1 MKRLVS
7 VFLVLCMML
16 SCVAF
21 GETLDGAQGEIMN
34 EVSDVASDEV
44 QTPDEPTQ
52 APVNEDDIVLPDMD
66 DDISIL
72 PSDDVNG
79 PDPYRELVLLQPTDL
94 IGTTLS
100 ETSVR
105 IGWGSV
111 AFATQYDVYRKF
123 GGEET
128 YTLLGSVP
136 NNRLYYEDT
145 NVTPGRAVYYRVR
158 AVNVS
163 YDGEQAKYVYSPDSQ
178 TLSYMTLA
186 KPKLEDPRGLGA
198 DTIRLNWSSVSGA
211 QTYEVQM
218 STNAT
223 SGFTT
228 VRTDLTGTL
237 CNATGLKKATGY
249 YFRVRAVRVFSSGE
263 KFYSE
268 YSNVGCGT
276 PMDRPELTV
285 VQSGNNALLSWPASS
300 GATGYIIY
308 RKTGASGS
316 YTLLAKTGAVTSFV
330 DASINL
336 GEVYYYFIYSMRP
349 VGSYNCF
356 SLSSERVY
364 FTALGSVNLCAVRNT
379 GKQEQTIDWD
389 TTVLGAN
396 KYYVYSSTTMDG
408 LYTKI
413 GETEGTTYVA
423 KNLVAGTTYYYK
435 VRPVR
440 VFSNGTICYG
450 PWSNVMSQPES
461 GSLTLEGLSA
471 VNLSAGQDISG
482 GYVGDVFSWSATVS
496 GGSGS
501 YTFKYSLVSLSGGS
515 PIVLKDFSDGYT
527 SLPAGKTS
535 MTTTFTL
542 TLTENYINLIN
553 SQKYAMQM
561 EVRDGETEGTTYV
574 AKNLVAG
581 TTYYYKVR
589 PVRVFSNG
597 TICYGPWSN
606 VMSQPESGSLTL
618 EGLSAVNLSA
628 GQDISGGYV
637 GDVFSWSATVSGGS
651 GSYTFKYSL
660 VSLSGGSPIVLKD
673 FSDGYTSL
681 PAGKTS
687 MTTTFTLTLTE
698 NYINLINS
706 QKYAMQM
713 EVRDSLGATT
723 AMYAAPATLSEMNFV
738 APAPVSKVVN
748 KTIRVGENFTL
759 DHGIYTEAGDVANI
773 EIANTNSAISLRDN
787 VITGVNNGYATLL
800 ITSKRYPDILIV
812 YNITVGYAPL
822 TIASVQPSASK
833 LNNYETLAW
842 DITFAGGRPNYNVNF
857 KVYRGTTVVVNSNR
871 TETAT
876 GRISV
881 NYQPTVAGTY
891 LLEVTITSADG
902 QSITQRSSATVVSNY
917 TPVTVVPSTTASVT
931 NRNLTW
937 TTAYKGTSSVIRRD
951 YTLFRDGSV
960 VATEVGL
967 NNLTFN
973 YTPTVAG
980 SYILRVI
987 VYEANGNKIEVTAP
1001 TITVTQGGSGTSGT
1015 GTVTGVRVALRR
1027 GASTK
1032 YGIILRVDKG
1042 ETVTILERSGS
1053 WYYVSYKGT
1062 TGWMMAQYVKAN

>member
-1 MKRLVS
+1 MLETESAAHSSYLLEGIYHFPQQIKGVTQTMKRLVS

-389 TTVLGAN
+389 TAVLGAN

-413 GETEGTTYVA
+413 
-423 KNLVAGTTYYYK
+423 
-435 VRPVR
+435 
-440 VFSNGTICYG
+440 
-450 PWSNVMSQPES
+450 
-461 GSLTLEGLSA
+461 
-471 VNLSAGQDISG
+471 
-482 GYVGDVFSWSATVS
+482 
-496 GGSGS
+496 
-501 YTFKYSLVSLSGGS
+501 
-515 PIVLKDFSDGYT
+515 
-527 SLPAGKTS
+527 
-535 MTTTFTL
+535 
-542 TLTENYINLIN
+542 
-553 SQKYAMQM
+553 
-561 EVRDGETEGTTYV
+561 GETEGTTYV

-773 EIANTNSAISLRDN
+773 EIANTNSAISLHDN

>member
-44 QTPDEPTQ
+44 QMPDEPTQ

-111 AFATQYDVYRKF
+111 AFATQYDVYRKL
-123 GGEET
+123 GGET
-128 YTLLGSVP
+128 SYTLLGSVP

-145 NVTPGRAVYYRVR
+145 NVTPGQAVYYRVR

-186 KPKLEDPRGLGA
+186 KPKLQDPRGLGA

-561 EVRDGETEGTTYV
+561 EVRD
-574 AKNLVAG
+574 
-581 TTYYYKVR
+581 
-589 PVRVFSNG
+589 
-597 TICYGPWSN
+597 
-606 VMSQPESGSLTL
+606 
-618 EGLSAVNLSA
+618 
-628 GQDISGGYV
+628 
-637 GDVFSWSATVSGGS
+637 
-651 GSYTFKYSL
+651 
-660 VSLSGGSPIVLKD
+660 
-673 FSDGYTSL
+673 
-681 PAGKTS
+681 
-687 MTTTFTLTLTE
+687 
-698 NYINLINS
+698 
-706 QKYAMQM
+706 
-713 EVRDSLGATT
+713 SLGATT
-723 AMYAAPATLSEMNFV
+723 AIYAAPATLSEMNFV

-773 EIANTNSAISLRDN
+773 EIANTNSAISLHDN

>member
-111 AFATQYDVYRKF
+111 AFATQYDVYRKLA
-123 GGEET
+123 GET
-128 YTLLGSVP
+128 SYTLLGSVP

-145 NVTPGRAVYYRVR
+145 NVTPGHAVYYRVR

-186 KPKLEDPRGLGA
+186 KPKLQDPRGLGA

-501 YTFKYSLVSLSGGS
+501 YTFKYSL
-515 PIVLKDFSDGYT
+515 I
-527 SLPAGKTS
+527 
-535 MTTTFTL
+535 
-542 TLTENYINLIN
+542 
-553 SQKYAMQM
+553 
-561 EVRDGETEGTTYV
+561 
-574 AKNLVAG
+574 
-581 TTYYYKVR
+581 
-589 PVRVFSNG
+589 
-597 TICYGPWSN
+597 
-606 VMSQPESGSLTL
+606 
-618 EGLSAVNLSA
+618 
-628 GQDISGGYV
+628 
-637 GDVFSWSATVSGGS
+637 
-651 GSYTFKYSL
+651 
-660 VSLSGGSPIVLKD
+660 SLSGGSPIVLKD

-773 EIANTNSAISLRDN
+773 EIANTNSAISLHDN

-980 SYILRVI
+980 SYILRVV

-1027 GASTK
+1027 GASTN

>member
-123 GGEET
+123 GGET
-128 YTLLGSVP
+128 SYTLLGSVP

-145 NVTPGRAVYYRVR
+145 NVTPGQAVYYRVR

-186 KPKLEDPRGLGA
+186 KPKLQDPRGLGA

-482 GYVGDVFSWSATVS
+482 GYVGDVTSTLSKTNLAQTAFGSVMGAGLGAKFVAICLFFFAFSTVLSWNLFGKINANYLFGRKNSKLCNVIYTVIALVFIFLGTVS
-496 GGSGS
+496 GSDFVWEV
-501 YTFKYSLVSLSGGS
+501 TDMFNNF
-515 PIVLKDFSDGYT
+515 IVLPNVIALFALTGMVMA
-527 SLPAGKTS
+527 SLN
-535 MTTTFTL
+535 
-542 TLTENYINLIN
+542 E
-553 SQKYAMQM
+553 
-561 EVRDGETEGTTYV
+561 
-574 AKNLVAG
+574 
-581 TTYYYKVR
+581 
-589 PVRVFSNG
+589 
-597 TICYGPWSN
+597 
-606 VMSQPESGSLTL
+606 
-618 EGLSAVNLSA
+618 
-628 GQDISGGYV
+628 
-637 GDVFSWSATVSGGS
+637 
-651 GSYTFKYSL
+651 
-660 VSLSGGSPIVLKD
+660 
-673 FSDGYTSL
+673 
-681 PAGKTS
+681 
-687 MTTTFTLTLTE
+687 
-698 NYINLINS
+698 
-706 QKYAMQM
+706 
-713 EVRDSLGATT
+713 
-723 AMYAAPATLSEMNFV
+723 
-738 APAPVSKVVN
+738 VN
-748 KTIRVGENFTL
+748 KGKQL
-759 DHGIYTEAGDVANI
+759 
-773 EIANTNSAISLRDN
+773 
-787 VITGVNNGYATLL
+787 
-800 ITSKRYPDILIV
+800 
-812 YNITVGYAPL
+812 
-822 TIASVQPSASK
+822 
-833 LNNYETLAW
+833 
-842 DITFAGGRPNYNVNF
+842 
-857 KVYRGTTVVVNSNR
+857 KV
-871 TETAT
+871 
-876 GRISV
+876 
-881 NYQPTVAGTY
+881 
-891 LLEVTITSADG
+891 
-902 QSITQRSSATVVSNY
+902 
-917 TPVTVVPSTTASVT
+917 
-931 NRNLTW
+931 
-937 TTAYKGTSSVIRRD
+937 
-951 YTLFRDGSV
+951 
-960 VATEVGL
+960 
-967 NNLTFN
+967 
-973 YTPTVAG
+973 
-980 SYILRVI
+980 
-987 VYEANGNKIEVTAP
+987 
-1001 TITVTQGGSGTSGT
+1001 
-1015 GTVTGVRVALRR
+1015 
-1027 GASTK
+1027 
-1032 YGIILRVDKG
+1032 
-1042 ETVTILERSGS
+1042 
-1053 WYYVSYKGT
+1053 
-1062 TGWMMAQYVKAN
+1062 

>member
-1 MKRLVS
+1 MLETESAAHSSYLLEGIYHFPQQIKGVTQTMKRLVS

-501 YTFKYSLVSLSGGS
+501 YTFKYSL
-515 PIVLKDFSDGYT
+515 I
-527 SLPAGKTS
+527 
-535 MTTTFTL
+535 
-542 TLTENYINLIN
+542 
-553 SQKYAMQM
+553 
-561 EVRDGETEGTTYV
+561 
-574 AKNLVAG
+574 
-581 TTYYYKVR
+581 
-589 PVRVFSNG
+589 
-597 TICYGPWSN
+597 
-606 VMSQPESGSLTL
+606 
-618 EGLSAVNLSA
+618 
-628 GQDISGGYV
+628 
-637 GDVFSWSATVSGGS
+637 
-651 GSYTFKYSL
+651 
-660 VSLSGGSPIVLKD
+660 SLSGGSPIVLKD

-773 EIANTNSAISLRDN
+773 EIANTNSAISLHDN

>member
-44 QTPDEPTQ
+44 QMPDEPTQ

-111 AFATQYDVYRKF
+111 AFATQYDVYRKL
-123 GGEET
+123 GGET
-128 YTLLGSVP
+128 SYTLLGSVP

-145 NVTPGRAVYYRVR
+145 NVTPGQAVYYRVR

-276 PMDRPELTV
+276 PMDRPELKV

-308 RKTGASGS
+308 RKAGASGS

-356 SLSSERVY
+356 SLSSERVF

-501 YTFKYSLVSLSGGS
+501 YTFKYSL
-515 PIVLKDFSDGYT
+515 I
-527 SLPAGKTS
+527 
-535 MTTTFTL
+535 
-542 TLTENYINLIN
+542 
-553 SQKYAMQM
+553 
-561 EVRDGETEGTTYV
+561 
-574 AKNLVAG
+574 
-581 TTYYYKVR
+581 
-589 PVRVFSNG
+589 
-597 TICYGPWSN
+597 
-606 VMSQPESGSLTL
+606 
-618 EGLSAVNLSA
+618 
-628 GQDISGGYV
+628 
-637 GDVFSWSATVSGGS
+637 
-651 GSYTFKYSL
+651 
-660 VSLSGGSPIVLKD
+660 SLSGGSPIVLKD

-773 EIANTNSAISLRDN
+773 EIANTNSAISLHDN

>member
-111 AFATQYDVYRKF
+111 AFATQYDVYRKL
-123 GGEET
+123 GGET
-128 YTLLGSVP
+128 SYTLLGSVP

-145 NVTPGRAVYYRVR
+145 NVTPGQAVYYRVR

-186 KPKLEDPRGLGA
+186 KPKLQDPRGLGA

-561 EVRDGETEGTTYV
+561 EVRD
-574 AKNLVAG
+574 
-581 TTYYYKVR
+581 
-589 PVRVFSNG
+589 
-597 TICYGPWSN
+597 
-606 VMSQPESGSLTL
+606 
-618 EGLSAVNLSA
+618 
-628 GQDISGGYV
+628 
-637 GDVFSWSATVSGGS
+637 
-651 GSYTFKYSL
+651 
-660 VSLSGGSPIVLKD
+660 
-673 FSDGYTSL
+673 
-681 PAGKTS
+681 
-687 MTTTFTLTLTE
+687 
-698 NYINLINS
+698 
-706 QKYAMQM
+706 
-713 EVRDSLGATT
+713 SLGATT
-723 AMYAAPATLSEMNFV
+723 AMYAGPATLSEMNFV

-773 EIANTNSAISLRDN
+773 EIANTNSAISLHDN

>member
-111 AFATQYDVYRKF
+111 AFATQYDVYRKL
-123 GGEET
+123 GGET
-128 YTLLGSVP
+128 SYTLLGSVP

-145 NVTPGRAVYYRVR
+145 NVTPGQAVYYRVR

-186 KPKLEDPRGLGA
+186 KPKLQDPRGLGA

-561 EVRDGETEGTTYV
+561 EVRD
-574 AKNLVAG
+574 
-581 TTYYYKVR
+581 
-589 PVRVFSNG
+589 
-597 TICYGPWSN
+597 
-606 VMSQPESGSLTL
+606 
-618 EGLSAVNLSA
+618 
-628 GQDISGGYV
+628 
-637 GDVFSWSATVSGGS
+637 
-651 GSYTFKYSL
+651 
-660 VSLSGGSPIVLKD
+660 
-673 FSDGYTSL
+673 
-681 PAGKTS
+681 
-687 MTTTFTLTLTE
+687 
-698 NYINLINS
+698 
-706 QKYAMQM
+706 
-713 EVRDSLGATT
+713 SLGATT

-773 EIANTNSAISLRDN
+773 EIANTNSAISLHDN

-973 YTPTVAG
+973 YTPIVAG

>member
-66 DDISIL
+66 DDISIR

-111 AFATQYDVYRKF
+111 AFATQYDVYRKL
-123 GGEET
+123 GGET
-128 YTLLGSVP
+128 SYTLLGSVP

-145 NVTPGRAVYYRVR
+145 NVTPGQAVYYRVR

-218 STNAT
+218 STNAS

-308 RKTGASGS
+308 RKAGASGS

-356 SLSSERVY
+356 SLSSERVF

-471 VNLSAGQDISG
+471 VNLSAGQDVSG

-515 PIVLKDFSDGYT
+515 PVVLKDFSDGYT
-527 SLPAGKTS
+527 SLPAG
-535 MTTTFTL
+535 
-542 TLTENYINLIN
+542 
-553 SQKYAMQM
+553 Q
-561 EVRDGETEGTTYV
+561 
-574 AKNLVAG
+574 
-581 TTYYYKVR
+581 
-589 PVRVFSNG
+589 
-597 TICYGPWSN
+597 
-606 VMSQPESGSLTL
+606 
-618 EGLSAVNLSA
+618 
-628 GQDISGGYV
+628 
-637 GDVFSWSATVSGGS
+637 
-651 GSYTFKYSL
+651 
-660 VSLSGGSPIVLKD
+660 
-673 FSDGYTSL
+673 
-681 PAGKTS
+681 TS

-723 AMYAAPATLSEMNFV
+723 AMYAAPATLDEMNFV

-759 DHGIYTEAGDVANI
+759 DHGICTEAGDVANI

-800 ITSKRYPDILIV
+800 ITSKRYPDVLIV

-917 TPVTVVPSTTASVT
+917 TPVTVVPSTTASAT

-980 SYILRVI
+980 SYILRVV

-1053 WYYVSYKGT
+1053 WYYVSYKGS

>member
-52 APVNEDDIVLPDMD
+52 PPVNEDDIVLPDMD

-111 AFATQYDVYRKF
+111 AFATQYDVYRKL
-123 GGEET
+123 GGET
-128 YTLLGSVP
+128 SYTLLGSVP

-145 NVTPGRAVYYRVR
+145 NVTPGQAVYYRVR

-308 RKTGASGS
+308 RKAGASGS

-356 SLSSERVY
+356 SLSSERVF

-461 GSLTLEGLSA
+461 GSLTLEALSA

-527 SLPAGKTS
+527 SLPAG
-535 MTTTFTL
+535 
-542 TLTENYINLIN
+542 
-553 SQKYAMQM
+553 Q
-561 EVRDGETEGTTYV
+561 
-574 AKNLVAG
+574 
-581 TTYYYKVR
+581 
-589 PVRVFSNG
+589 
-597 TICYGPWSN
+597 
-606 VMSQPESGSLTL
+606 
-618 EGLSAVNLSA
+618 
-628 GQDISGGYV
+628 
-637 GDVFSWSATVSGGS
+637 
-651 GSYTFKYSL
+651 
-660 VSLSGGSPIVLKD
+660 
-673 FSDGYTSL
+673 
-681 PAGKTS
+681 TS

-723 AMYAAPATLSEMNFV
+723 AMYAAPATLDEMNFV

-759 DHGIYTEAGDVANI
+759 DHGICTEAGDVANI

-902 QSITQRSSATVVSNY
+902 QSITHRSSATVVSNY
-917 TPVTVVPSTTASVT
+917 TPVTVVPSTTASAT

-980 SYILRVI
+980 SYILRVV

-1053 WYYVSYKGT
+1053 WYYVSYKGS

>member
-111 AFATQYDVYRKF
+111 AFATQYDVYRKL
-123 GGEET
+123 GGET
-128 YTLLGSVP
+128 SYTLLGSVP

-145 NVTPGRAVYYRVR
+145 NVTPGQAVYYRVR

-501 YTFKYSLVSLSGGS
+501 YTFKYSL
-515 PIVLKDFSDGYT
+515 I
-527 SLPAGKTS
+527 
-535 MTTTFTL
+535 
-542 TLTENYINLIN
+542 
-553 SQKYAMQM
+553 
-561 EVRDGETEGTTYV
+561 
-574 AKNLVAG
+574 
-581 TTYYYKVR
+581 
-589 PVRVFSNG
+589 
-597 TICYGPWSN
+597 
-606 VMSQPESGSLTL
+606 
-618 EGLSAVNLSA
+618 
-628 GQDISGGYV
+628 
-637 GDVFSWSATVSGGS
+637 
-651 GSYTFKYSL
+651 
-660 VSLSGGSPIVLKD
+660 SLSGGSPIVLKD

-723 AMYAAPATLSEMNFV
+723 AMYAAPATLNEMNFV

-891 LLEVTITSADG
+891 LLEVTINSADG

>member
-111 AFATQYDVYRKF
+111 AFATQYDVYRKL
-123 GGEET
+123 GGET
-128 YTLLGSVP
+128 SYTLLGSVP

-145 NVTPGRAVYYRVR
+145 NVTPGQAVYYRVR

-186 KPKLEDPRGLGA
+186 KPKLQDPRGLGA

-285 VQSGNNALLSWPASS
+285 VQSGNNAQLSWPASS

-496 GGSGS
+496 GGSGVQIQP
-501 YTFKYSLVSLSGGS
+501 LELLRAGLAGGGQLAA
-515 PIVLKDFSDGYT
+515 P
-527 SLPAGKTS
+527 
-535 MTTTFTL
+535 
-542 TLTENYINLIN
+542 
-553 SQKYAMQM
+553 
-561 EVRDGETEGTTYV
+561 
-574 AKNLVAG
+574 
-581 TTYYYKVR
+581 
-589 PVRVFSNG
+589 
-597 TICYGPWSN
+597 
-606 VMSQPESGSLTL
+606 
-618 EGLSAVNLSA
+618 
-628 GQDISGGYV
+628 GQDLIIGGGGHVHAIPQDGAVLQRDVQGDDGHAQLLGFGGQDV
-637 GDVFSWSATVSGGS
+637 GRR
-651 GSYTFKYSL
+651 
-660 VSLSGGSPIVLKD
+660 I
-673 FSDGYTSL
+673 
-681 PAGKTS
+681 
-687 MTTTFTLTLTE
+687 
-698 NYINLINS
+698 
-706 QKYAMQM
+706 
-713 EVRDSLGATT
+713 
-723 AMYAAPATLSEMNFV
+723 
-738 APAPVSKVVN
+738 
-748 KTIRVGENFTL
+748 GENT
-759 DHGIYTEAGDVANI
+759 DHKYNTSEGRGRKT
-773 EIANTNSAISLRDN
+773 TNSSEKSWELYQMQREK
-787 VITGVNNGYATLL
+787 VNCLSKNFFAFSQNSSAACANG
-800 ITSKRYPDILIV
+800 
-812 YNITVGYAPL
+812 
-822 TIASVQPSASK
+822 
-833 LNNYETLAW
+833 
-842 DITFAGGRPNYNVNF
+842 GGC
-857 KVYRGTTVVVNSNR
+857 GTM
-871 TETAT
+871 
-876 GRISV
+876 
-881 NYQPTVAGTY
+881 
-891 LLEVTITSADG
+891 SADG
-902 QSITQRSSATVVSNY
+902 RAVRERKTGTGRVLENVRSGGAALGCT
-917 TPVTVVPSTTASVT
+917 
-931 NRNLTW
+931 
-937 TTAYKGTSSVIRRD
+937 
-951 YTLFRDGSV
+951 
-960 VATEVGL
+960 
-967 NNLTFN
+967 
-973 YTPTVAG
+973 
-980 SYILRVI
+980 
-987 VYEANGNKIEVTAP
+987 
-1001 TITVTQGGSGTSGT
+1001 GSG
-1015 GTVTGVRVALRR
+1015 V
-1027 GASTK
+1027 
-1032 YGIILRVDKG
+1032 
-1042 ETVTILERSGS
+1042 
-1053 WYYVSYKGT
+1053 
-1062 TGWMMAQYVKAN
+1062 

>member
-561 EVRDGETEGTTYV
+561 EVRD
-574 AKNLVAG
+574 
-581 TTYYYKVR
+581 
-589 PVRVFSNG
+589 
-597 TICYGPWSN
+597 
-606 VMSQPESGSLTL
+606 
-618 EGLSAVNLSA
+618 
-628 GQDISGGYV
+628 
-637 GDVFSWSATVSGGS
+637 
-651 GSYTFKYSL
+651 
-660 VSLSGGSPIVLKD
+660 
-673 FSDGYTSL
+673 
-681 PAGKTS
+681 
-687 MTTTFTLTLTE
+687 
-698 NYINLINS
+698 
-706 QKYAMQM
+706 
-713 EVRDSLGATT
+713 SLGVTT

-980 SYILRVI
+980 SYILLVSSAAPI
-987 VYEANGNKIEVTAP
+987 SSTHEAA
-1001 TITVTQGGSGTSGT
+1001 
-1015 GTVTGVRVALRR
+1015 R
-1027 GASTK
+1027 
-1032 YGIILRVDKG
+1032 
-1042 ETVTILERSGS
+1042 
-1053 WYYVSYKGT
+1053 
-1062 TGWMMAQYVKAN
+1062 

>member
-1 MKRLVS
+1 MLETESAAHSSYLLEGIYHFPQQIKGVTQTMKRLVS

-111 AFATQYDVYRKF
+111 AFATQYDVYRKL
-123 GGEET
+123 GGET
-128 YTLLGSVP
+128 SYTLLGSVP

-145 NVTPGRAVYYRVR
+145 NVTPGQAVYYRVR

-482 GYVGDVFSWSATVS
+482 GYVGDVFSWSA
-496 GGSGS
+496 
-501 YTFKYSLVSLSGGS
+501 
-515 PIVLKDFSDGYT
+515 I
-527 SLPAGKTS
+527 
-535 MTTTFTL
+535 
-542 TLTENYINLIN
+542 
-553 SQKYAMQM
+553 
-561 EVRDGETEGTTYV
+561 
-574 AKNLVAG
+574 
-581 TTYYYKVR
+581 
-589 PVRVFSNG
+589 
-597 TICYGPWSN
+597 
-606 VMSQPESGSLTL
+606 
-618 EGLSAVNLSA
+618 
-628 GQDISGGYV
+628 
-637 GDVFSWSATVSGGS
+637 VSGGS

-723 AMYAAPATLSEMNFV
+723 AMYAAPATLNEMNFV

>member
-1 MKRLVS
+1 MLETESAAHSSYLLEGIYHFPQQIKGVTQTMKRLVS

-123 GGEET
+123 GGET
-128 YTLLGSVP
+128 SYTLLGSVP

-145 NVTPGRAVYYRVR
+145 NVTPGQAVYYRVR

-186 KPKLEDPRGLGA
+186 KPKLQDPRGLGA

-561 EVRDGETEGTTYV
+561 EVRD
-574 AKNLVAG
+574 
-581 TTYYYKVR
+581 
-589 PVRVFSNG
+589 
-597 TICYGPWSN
+597 
-606 VMSQPESGSLTL
+606 
-618 EGLSAVNLSA
+618 
-628 GQDISGGYV
+628 
-637 GDVFSWSATVSGGS
+637 
-651 GSYTFKYSL
+651 
-660 VSLSGGSPIVLKD
+660 
-673 FSDGYTSL
+673 
-681 PAGKTS
+681 
-687 MTTTFTLTLTE
+687 
-698 NYINLINS
+698 
-706 QKYAMQM
+706 
-713 EVRDSLGATT
+713 SLGATT

-773 EIANTNSAISLRDN
+773 EIANTNSAISLHDN

>member
-1 MKRLVS
+1 MLEGIYHFPQQIKGVTQTMKRLVS

-186 KPKLEDPRGLGA
+186 KPKLQDPRGLGA

-413 GETEGTTYVA
+413 
-423 KNLVAGTTYYYK
+423 
-435 VRPVR
+435 
-440 VFSNGTICYG
+440 
-450 PWSNVMSQPES
+450 
-461 GSLTLEGLSA
+461 
-471 VNLSAGQDISG
+471 
-482 GYVGDVFSWSATVS
+482 
-496 GGSGS
+496 
-501 YTFKYSLVSLSGGS
+501 
-515 PIVLKDFSDGYT
+515 
-527 SLPAGKTS
+527 
-535 MTTTFTL
+535 
-542 TLTENYINLIN
+542 
-553 SQKYAMQM
+553 
-561 EVRDGETEGTTYV
+561 GETEGTTYV

>member
-145 NVTPGRAVYYRVR
+145 NVTPGQAVYYRVR

-413 GETEGTTYVA
+413 
-423 KNLVAGTTYYYK
+423 
-435 VRPVR
+435 
-440 VFSNGTICYG
+440 
-450 PWSNVMSQPES
+450 
-461 GSLTLEGLSA
+461 
-471 VNLSAGQDISG
+471 
-482 GYVGDVFSWSATVS
+482 
-496 GGSGS
+496 
-501 YTFKYSLVSLSGGS
+501 
-515 PIVLKDFSDGYT
+515 
-527 SLPAGKTS
+527 
-535 MTTTFTL
+535 
-542 TLTENYINLIN
+542 
-553 SQKYAMQM
+553 
-561 EVRDGETEGTTYV
+561 GETEGTTYV

-980 SYILRVI
+980 SYILRDDRP
-987 VYEANGNKIEVTAP
+987 NSRFSRT
-1001 TITVTQGGSGTSGT
+1001 
-1015 GTVTGVRVALRR
+1015 RR
-1027 GASTK
+1027 LMICA
-1032 YGIILRVDKG
+1032 
-1042 ETVTILERSGS
+1042 
-1053 WYYVSYKGT
+1053 
-1062 TGWMMAQYVKAN
+1062 

>member
-66 DDISIL
+66 GDISIL

-111 AFATQYDVYRKF
+111 AFATQYDVYRKL
-123 GGEET
+123 GGET
-128 YTLLGSVP
+128 SYTLLGSVP

-145 NVTPGRAVYYRVR
+145 HVTPGQAVYYRVR

-501 YTFKYSLVSLSGGS
+501 YTFKYSL
-515 PIVLKDFSDGYT
+515 I
-527 SLPAGKTS
+527 
-535 MTTTFTL
+535 
-542 TLTENYINLIN
+542 
-553 SQKYAMQM
+553 
-561 EVRDGETEGTTYV
+561 
-574 AKNLVAG
+574 
-581 TTYYYKVR
+581 
-589 PVRVFSNG
+589 
-597 TICYGPWSN
+597 
-606 VMSQPESGSLTL
+606 
-618 EGLSAVNLSA
+618 
-628 GQDISGGYV
+628 
-637 GDVFSWSATVSGGS
+637 
-651 GSYTFKYSL
+651 
-660 VSLSGGSPIVLKD
+660 SLSGGSPIVLKD

-723 AMYAAPATLSEMNFV
+723 AMYAAPATLNEMNFV

-902 QSITQRSSATVVSNY
+902 QSITHRSSATVVSNY

>member
-1 MKRLVS
+1 MLETESAAHSSYLLEGIYHFPQQIKGVTQTMKRLVS

-21 GETLDGAQGEIMN
+21 GETLDGAQGEIMS

-123 GGEET
+123 GGET
-128 YTLLGSVP
+128 SYTLLGSVP

-145 NVTPGRAVYYRVR
+145 NVTPGQAVYYRVR

-186 KPKLEDPRGLGA
+186 KPKLQDPRGLGA

-501 YTFKYSLVSLSGGS
+501 YTFKYSL
-515 PIVLKDFSDGYT
+515 I
-527 SLPAGKTS
+527 
-535 MTTTFTL
+535 
-542 TLTENYINLIN
+542 
-553 SQKYAMQM
+553 
-561 EVRDGETEGTTYV
+561 
-574 AKNLVAG
+574 
-581 TTYYYKVR
+581 
-589 PVRVFSNG
+589 
-597 TICYGPWSN
+597 
-606 VMSQPESGSLTL
+606 
-618 EGLSAVNLSA
+618 
-628 GQDISGGYV
+628 
-637 GDVFSWSATVSGGS
+637 
-651 GSYTFKYSL
+651 
-660 VSLSGGSPIVLKD
+660 SLSGGSPIVLKD

-773 EIANTNSAISLRDN
+773 EIANTNSAISLHDN

>member
-111 AFATQYDVYRKF
+111 AFATQYDVYRKL
-123 GGEET
+123 GGET
-128 YTLLGSVP
+128 SYTLLGSVP

-145 NVTPGRAVYYRVR
+145 NVTPGQAVYYRVR

-561 EVRDGETEGTTYV
+561 EVRD
-574 AKNLVAG
+574 
-581 TTYYYKVR
+581 
-589 PVRVFSNG
+589 
-597 TICYGPWSN
+597 
-606 VMSQPESGSLTL
+606 
-618 EGLSAVNLSA
+618 
-628 GQDISGGYV
+628 
-637 GDVFSWSATVSGGS
+637 
-651 GSYTFKYSL
+651 
-660 VSLSGGSPIVLKD
+660 
-673 FSDGYTSL
+673 
-681 PAGKTS
+681 
-687 MTTTFTLTLTE
+687 
-698 NYINLINS
+698 
-706 QKYAMQM
+706 
-713 EVRDSLGATT
+713 SLGATT

-759 DHGIYTEAGDVANI
+759 DHGIYTVAGDVANF
-773 EIANTNSAISLRDN
+773 EIANTNSAISLHDN

>member
-111 AFATQYDVYRKF
+111 AFATQYDVYRKL
-123 GGEET
+123 GGET
-128 YTLLGSVP
+128 SYTLLGSVP

-145 NVTPGRAVYYRVR
+145 NVTPGQAVYYRVR

-186 KPKLEDPRGLGA
+186 KPKLQDPRGLGA

-535 MTTTFTL
+535 LTTPFTL
-542 TLTENYINLIN
+542 TLTENYINLI
-553 SQKYAMQM
+553 
-561 EVRDGETEGTTYV
+561 
-574 AKNLVAG
+574 
-581 TTYYYKVR
+581 
-589 PVRVFSNG
+589 
-597 TICYGPWSN
+597 I
-606 VMSQPESGSLTL
+606 
-618 EGLSAVNLSA
+618 
-628 GQDISGGYV
+628 
-637 GDVFSWSATVSGGS
+637 
-651 GSYTFKYSL
+651 
-660 VSLSGGSPIVLKD
+660 
-673 FSDGYTSL
+673 
-681 PAGKTS
+681 
-687 MTTTFTLTLTE
+687 
-698 NYINLINS
+698 S

-773 EIANTNSAISLRDN
+773 EIANTNSAISLHDN

>member
-111 AFATQYDVYRKF
+111 AFATQYDVYRKL
-123 GGEET
+123 GGET
-128 YTLLGSVP
+128 SYTLLGSVP

-145 NVTPGRAVYYRVR
+145 NVTPGQAVYYRVR

-308 RKTGASGS
+308 RKAGASGS

-356 SLSSERVY
+356 SLSSERVF

-471 VNLSAGQDISG
+471 VNLSAGQDVSG

-527 SLPAGKTS
+527 SLPAG
-535 MTTTFTL
+535 
-542 TLTENYINLIN
+542 
-553 SQKYAMQM
+553 Q
-561 EVRDGETEGTTYV
+561 
-574 AKNLVAG
+574 
-581 TTYYYKVR
+581 
-589 PVRVFSNG
+589 
-597 TICYGPWSN
+597 
-606 VMSQPESGSLTL
+606 
-618 EGLSAVNLSA
+618 
-628 GQDISGGYV
+628 
-637 GDVFSWSATVSGGS
+637 
-651 GSYTFKYSL
+651 
-660 VSLSGGSPIVLKD
+660 
-673 FSDGYTSL
+673 
-681 PAGKTS
+681 TS

-723 AMYAAPATLSEMNFV
+723 AMYAAPATLDEMNFV

-759 DHGIYTEAGDVANI
+759 DHGICTEAGDVANI

-800 ITSKRYPDILIV
+800 ITSKRYPDVLIV

-917 TPVTVVPSTTASVT
+917 TPVTVVPSTTASAT

-980 SYILRVI
+980 SYILRVV

-1053 WYYVSYKGT
+1053 WYYVSYKGS

>member
-501 YTFKYSLVSLSGGS
+501 YTFKYSLISLSGGS

-527 SLPAGKTS
+527 SLPT
-535 MTTTFTL
+535 
-542 TLTENYINLIN
+542 
-553 SQKYAMQM
+553 
-561 EVRDGETEGTTYV
+561 
-574 AKNLVAG
+574 
-581 TTYYYKVR
+581 
-589 PVRVFSNG
+589 
-597 TICYGPWSN
+597 
-606 VMSQPESGSLTL
+606 
-618 EGLSAVNLSA
+618 
-628 GQDISGGYV
+628 
-637 GDVFSWSATVSGGS
+637 
-651 GSYTFKYSL
+651 
-660 VSLSGGSPIVLKD
+660 
-673 FSDGYTSL
+673 
-681 PAGKTS
+681 GKTS

-773 EIANTNSAISLRDN
+773 EIANTNSAISLHDN

-1032 YGIILRVDKG
+1032 YGIILRVGKG

>member
-1 MKRLVS
+1 MLETESAAHSSYLLEGIYHFPQQIKGVTQTMKRLVS

-561 EVRDGETEGTTYV
+561 EVRD
-574 AKNLVAG
+574 
-581 TTYYYKVR
+581 
-589 PVRVFSNG
+589 
-597 TICYGPWSN
+597 
-606 VMSQPESGSLTL
+606 
-618 EGLSAVNLSA
+618 
-628 GQDISGGYV
+628 
-637 GDVFSWSATVSGGS
+637 
-651 GSYTFKYSL
+651 
-660 VSLSGGSPIVLKD
+660 
-673 FSDGYTSL
+673 
-681 PAGKTS
+681 
-687 MTTTFTLTLTE
+687 
-698 NYINLINS
+698 
-706 QKYAMQM
+706 
-713 EVRDSLGATT
+713 SLGATT

-773 EIANTNSAISLRDN
+773 EIANTNSAISLHDN

>member
-111 AFATQYDVYRKF
+111 AFATQYDVYRKL
-123 GGEET
+123 GGET
-128 YTLLGSVP
+128 SYTLLGSVP

-561 EVRDGETEGTTYV
+561 EVRD
-574 AKNLVAG
+574 
-581 TTYYYKVR
+581 
-589 PVRVFSNG
+589 
-597 TICYGPWSN
+597 
-606 VMSQPESGSLTL
+606 
-618 EGLSAVNLSA
+618 
-628 GQDISGGYV
+628 
-637 GDVFSWSATVSGGS
+637 
-651 GSYTFKYSL
+651 
-660 VSLSGGSPIVLKD
+660 
-673 FSDGYTSL
+673 
-681 PAGKTS
+681 
-687 MTTTFTLTLTE
+687 
-698 NYINLINS
+698 
-706 QKYAMQM
+706 
-713 EVRDSLGATT
+713 SLGATT

-812 YNITVGYAPL
+812 YNIPVGYAPL

>member
-111 AFATQYDVYRKF
+111 AFATQYDVYRKL
-123 GGEET
+123 GGET
-128 YTLLGSVP
+128 SYTLLGSVP

-145 NVTPGRAVYYRVR
+145 NVTPGQAVYYRVR

-471 VNLSAGQDISG
+471 VNLSAGQDVSG

-527 SLPAGKTS
+527 SLPAG
-535 MTTTFTL
+535 
-542 TLTENYINLIN
+542 
-553 SQKYAMQM
+553 Q
-561 EVRDGETEGTTYV
+561 
-574 AKNLVAG
+574 
-581 TTYYYKVR
+581 
-589 PVRVFSNG
+589 
-597 TICYGPWSN
+597 
-606 VMSQPESGSLTL
+606 
-618 EGLSAVNLSA
+618 
-628 GQDISGGYV
+628 
-637 GDVFSWSATVSGGS
+637 
-651 GSYTFKYSL
+651 
-660 VSLSGGSPIVLKD
+660 
-673 FSDGYTSL
+673 
-681 PAGKTS
+681 TS

-723 AMYAAPATLSEMNFV
+723 AMYAAPATLDEMNFV

-759 DHGIYTEAGDVANI
+759 DHGICTEAGDVANI

-800 ITSKRYPDILIV
+800 ITSKRYPDVLIV

-917 TPVTVVPSTTASVT
+917 TPVTVVPSTTASAT

>member
-111 AFATQYDVYRKF
+111 AFATQYDVYRKL
-123 GGEET
+123 GGET
-128 YTLLGSVP
+128 SYTLLGSVP

-145 NVTPGRAVYYRVR
+145 NVTPGQAVYYRVR

-379 GKQEQTIDWD
+379 GKQEQAIDWD

-542 TLTENYINLIN
+542 TLT
-553 SQKYAMQM
+553 Q
-561 EVRDGETEGTTYV
+561 
-574 AKNLVAG
+574 
-581 TTYYYKVR
+581 
-589 PVRVFSNG
+589 
-597 TICYGPWSN
+597 
-606 VMSQPESGSLTL
+606 
-618 EGLSAVNLSA
+618 
-628 GQDISGGYV
+628 
-637 GDVFSWSATVSGGS
+637 
-651 GSYTFKYSL
+651 
-660 VSLSGGSPIVLKD
+660 
-673 FSDGYTSL
+673 
-681 PAGKTS
+681 
-687 MTTTFTLTLTE
+687 

>member
-1 MKRLVS
+1 LLETESAAHSSYLLEGIYHFPQQIKGVTQTMKRLVS

-123 GGEET
+123 GGET
-128 YTLLGSVP
+128 SYTLLGSVP

-198 DTIRLNWSSVSGA
+198 DTIRLNWSSVSSA

-561 EVRDGETEGTTYV
+561 EVRD
-574 AKNLVAG
+574 
-581 TTYYYKVR
+581 
-589 PVRVFSNG
+589 
-597 TICYGPWSN
+597 
-606 VMSQPESGSLTL
+606 
-618 EGLSAVNLSA
+618 
-628 GQDISGGYV
+628 
-637 GDVFSWSATVSGGS
+637 
-651 GSYTFKYSL
+651 
-660 VSLSGGSPIVLKD
+660 
-673 FSDGYTSL
+673 
-681 PAGKTS
+681 
-687 MTTTFTLTLTE
+687 
-698 NYINLINS
+698 
-706 QKYAMQM
+706 
-713 EVRDSLGATT
+713 SLGATT

-773 EIANTNSAISLRDN
+773 EIANTNSAISLHDN

>member
-123 GGEET
+123 GGET
-128 YTLLGSVP
+128 SYTLLGSVP

-145 NVTPGRAVYYRVR
+145 NVTPGQAVYYRVR

-186 KPKLEDPRGLGA
+186 KPKLQDPRGLGA

-276 PMDRPELTV
+276 PMDRPELKV

-308 RKTGASGS
+308 RKAGASGS

-356 SLSSERVY
+356 SLSSERVF

-501 YTFKYSLVSLSGGS
+501 YTFKYSL
-515 PIVLKDFSDGYT
+515 I
-527 SLPAGKTS
+527 
-535 MTTTFTL
+535 
-542 TLTENYINLIN
+542 
-553 SQKYAMQM
+553 
-561 EVRDGETEGTTYV
+561 
-574 AKNLVAG
+574 
-581 TTYYYKVR
+581 
-589 PVRVFSNG
+589 
-597 TICYGPWSN
+597 
-606 VMSQPESGSLTL
+606 
-618 EGLSAVNLSA
+618 
-628 GQDISGGYV
+628 
-637 GDVFSWSATVSGGS
+637 
-651 GSYTFKYSL
+651 
-660 VSLSGGSPIVLKD
+660 SLSGGSPIVLKD

-773 EIANTNSAISLRDN
+773 EIANTNSAISLHDN

-980 SYILRVI
+980 SYILRVV

-1053 WYYVSYKGT
+1053 WYYVSYKGS

>member
-111 AFATQYDVYRKF
+111 AFATQYDVYRKL
-123 GGEET
+123 GGET
-128 YTLLGSVP
+128 SYTLLGSVP

-145 NVTPGRAVYYRVR
+145 NVTPGQAVYYRVR

-308 RKTGASGS
+308 RKAGASGS

-356 SLSSERVY
+356 SLSSERVF

-471 VNLSAGQDISG
+471 VNLSAGQDVSG

-501 YTFKYSLVSLSGGS
+501 YTFKYSLVSLSGGR

-527 SLPAGKTS
+527 SLPAG
-535 MTTTFTL
+535 
-542 TLTENYINLIN
+542 
-553 SQKYAMQM
+553 Q
-561 EVRDGETEGTTYV
+561 
-574 AKNLVAG
+574 
-581 TTYYYKVR
+581 
-589 PVRVFSNG
+589 
-597 TICYGPWSN
+597 
-606 VMSQPESGSLTL
+606 
-618 EGLSAVNLSA
+618 
-628 GQDISGGYV
+628 
-637 GDVFSWSATVSGGS
+637 
-651 GSYTFKYSL
+651 
-660 VSLSGGSPIVLKD
+660 
-673 FSDGYTSL
+673 
-681 PAGKTS
+681 TS

-723 AMYAAPATLSEMNFV
+723 AMYAAPATLDEMNFV

-759 DHGIYTEAGDVANI
+759 DHGICTEAGDVANI

-787 VITGVNNGYATLL
+787 VITGVNNGYATML
-800 ITSKRYPDILIV
+800 ITSKRYPDVLIV

-980 SYILRVI
+980 SYILRVV

-1053 WYYVSYKGT
+1053 WYYVSYKGS

>member
-111 AFATQYDVYRKF
+111 AFATQYDVYRKLA
-123 GGEET
+123 GET
-128 YTLLGSVP
+128 SYTLLGSVP

-145 NVTPGRAVYYRVR
+145 NVTPGQAVYYRVR

-186 KPKLEDPRGLGA
+186 KPKLQDPRGLGA

-285 VQSGNNALLSWPASS
+285 VQSGNNALLSWSASS

-356 SLSSERVY
+356 SLSSERVF

-482 GYVGDVFSWSATVS
+482 GYVDDVFSWSATVS

-501 YTFKYSLVSLSGGS
+501 YTFKYSL
-515 PIVLKDFSDGYT
+515 I
-527 SLPAGKTS
+527 
-535 MTTTFTL
+535 
-542 TLTENYINLIN
+542 
-553 SQKYAMQM
+553 
-561 EVRDGETEGTTYV
+561 
-574 AKNLVAG
+574 
-581 TTYYYKVR
+581 
-589 PVRVFSNG
+589 
-597 TICYGPWSN
+597 
-606 VMSQPESGSLTL
+606 
-618 EGLSAVNLSA
+618 
-628 GQDISGGYV
+628 
-637 GDVFSWSATVSGGS
+637 
-651 GSYTFKYSL
+651 
-660 VSLSGGSPIVLKD
+660 SLSGGSPIVLKD

-723 AMYAAPATLSEMNFV
+723 AMYAAPATLNEMNFV

-1053 WYYVSYKGT
+1053 WYYVSYKGS

>member
-44 QTPDEPTQ
+44 QMPDEPTQ

-111 AFATQYDVYRKF
+111 AFATQYDVYRKL
-123 GGEET
+123 GGET
-128 YTLLGSVP
+128 SYTLLGSVP

-145 NVTPGRAVYYRVR
+145 NVTPGQAVYYRVR

-356 SLSSERVY
+356 SLSSERVF

-413 GETEGTTYVA
+413 
-423 KNLVAGTTYYYK
+423 
-435 VRPVR
+435 
-440 VFSNGTICYG
+440 
-450 PWSNVMSQPES
+450 
-461 GSLTLEGLSA
+461 
-471 VNLSAGQDISG
+471 
-482 GYVGDVFSWSATVS
+482 
-496 GGSGS
+496 
-501 YTFKYSLVSLSGGS
+501 
-515 PIVLKDFSDGYT
+515 
-527 SLPAGKTS
+527 
-535 MTTTFTL
+535 
-542 TLTENYINLIN
+542 
-553 SQKYAMQM
+553 
-561 EVRDGETEGTTYV
+561 GETEGTTYV

-773 EIANTNSAISLRDN
+773 EIANTNSAISLHDN

-1053 WYYVSYKGT
+1053 WYYVSYKGS

>member
-52 APVNEDDIVLPDMD
+52 PPVNEDDIVLPDMD

-111 AFATQYDVYRKF
+111 AFATQYDVYRKL
-123 GGEET
+123 GGET
-128 YTLLGSVP
+128 SYTLLGSVP

-145 NVTPGRAVYYRVR
+145 NVTPGQAVYYRVR

-308 RKTGASGS
+308 RKAGASGS

-356 SLSSERVY
+356 SLSSERVF

-471 VNLSAGQDISG
+471 VNLSAGQDVSG

-501 YTFKYSLVSLSGGS
+501 YTFKYSLVSLSGGR

-527 SLPAGKTS
+527 SLPAG
-535 MTTTFTL
+535 
-542 TLTENYINLIN
+542 
-553 SQKYAMQM
+553 Q
-561 EVRDGETEGTTYV
+561 
-574 AKNLVAG
+574 
-581 TTYYYKVR
+581 
-589 PVRVFSNG
+589 
-597 TICYGPWSN
+597 
-606 VMSQPESGSLTL
+606 
-618 EGLSAVNLSA
+618 
-628 GQDISGGYV
+628 
-637 GDVFSWSATVSGGS
+637 
-651 GSYTFKYSL
+651 
-660 VSLSGGSPIVLKD
+660 
-673 FSDGYTSL
+673 
-681 PAGKTS
+681 TS

-723 AMYAAPATLSEMNFV
+723 AMYAAPATLDEMNFV

-759 DHGIYTEAGDVANI
+759 DHGICTEAGDVANI
-773 EIANTNSAISLRDN
+773 EIANTNSAISLHDN

-800 ITSKRYPDILIV
+800 ITSKRYPDVLIV

-902 QSITQRSSATVVSNY
+902 QSITHRSSATVVSNY
-917 TPVTVVPSTTASVT
+917 TPVTVVPSTTASAT

-980 SYILRVI
+980 SYILRVV

-1053 WYYVSYKGT
+1053 WYYVSYKGS

>member
-1 MKRLVS
+1 MLEGIYHFPQQIKGVTQTMKRLVS

-111 AFATQYDVYRKF
+111 AFATQYDVYRKL
-123 GGEET
+123 GGET
-128 YTLLGSVP
+128 SYTLLGSVP

-145 NVTPGRAVYYRVR
+145 NVTPGQAVYYRVR

-542 TLTENYINLIN
+542 TLT
-553 SQKYAMQM
+553 Q
-561 EVRDGETEGTTYV
+561 
-574 AKNLVAG
+574 
-581 TTYYYKVR
+581 
-589 PVRVFSNG
+589 
-597 TICYGPWSN
+597 
-606 VMSQPESGSLTL
+606 
-618 EGLSAVNLSA
+618 
-628 GQDISGGYV
+628 
-637 GDVFSWSATVSGGS
+637 
-651 GSYTFKYSL
+651 
-660 VSLSGGSPIVLKD
+660 
-673 FSDGYTSL
+673 
-681 PAGKTS
+681 
-687 MTTTFTLTLTE
+687 

-723 AMYAAPATLSEMNFV
+723 AMYAAPATLNEMNFV

>member
-111 AFATQYDVYRKF
+111 AFATQYDVYRKL
-123 GGEET
+123 GGET
-128 YTLLGSVP
+128 SYTLLGSVP

-145 NVTPGRAVYYRVR
+145 NVTPGQAVYYRVR

-186 KPKLEDPRGLGA
+186 KPKLQDPRGLGA

-285 VQSGNNALLSWPASS
+285 VQSGNNAQLSWPASS

-501 YTFKYSLVSLSGGS
+501 YTFKYSL
-515 PIVLKDFSDGYT
+515 I
-527 SLPAGKTS
+527 
-535 MTTTFTL
+535 
-542 TLTENYINLIN
+542 
-553 SQKYAMQM
+553 
-561 EVRDGETEGTTYV
+561 
-574 AKNLVAG
+574 
-581 TTYYYKVR
+581 
-589 PVRVFSNG
+589 
-597 TICYGPWSN
+597 
-606 VMSQPESGSLTL
+606 
-618 EGLSAVNLSA
+618 
-628 GQDISGGYV
+628 
-637 GDVFSWSATVSGGS
+637 
-651 GSYTFKYSL
+651 
-660 VSLSGGSPIVLKD
+660 SLSGGSPIVLKD

-723 AMYAAPATLSEMNFV
+723 AMYAAPATLNEMNFV

>member
-52 APVNEDDIVLPDMD
+52 APVNEDDIVLPDAD

-111 AFATQYDVYRKF
+111 AFATQYDVYRKLA
-123 GGEET
+123 GET
-128 YTLLGSVP
+128 SYTLLGSVP

-145 NVTPGRAVYYRVR
+145 NVTPGHAVYYRVR

-308 RKTGASGS
+308 RKAGASGS

-356 SLSSERVY
+356 SLSSERVF

-471 VNLSAGQDISG
+471 VNLSAGQDVSG

-527 SLPAGKTS
+527 SLPAG
-535 MTTTFTL
+535 
-542 TLTENYINLIN
+542 
-553 SQKYAMQM
+553 Q
-561 EVRDGETEGTTYV
+561 
-574 AKNLVAG
+574 
-581 TTYYYKVR
+581 
-589 PVRVFSNG
+589 
-597 TICYGPWSN
+597 
-606 VMSQPESGSLTL
+606 
-618 EGLSAVNLSA
+618 
-628 GQDISGGYV
+628 
-637 GDVFSWSATVSGGS
+637 
-651 GSYTFKYSL
+651 
-660 VSLSGGSPIVLKD
+660 
-673 FSDGYTSL
+673 
-681 PAGKTS
+681 TS

-723 AMYAAPATLSEMNFV
+723 AMYAAPATLDEMNFV

-759 DHGIYTEAGDVANI
+759 DHGICTEAGDVANI

-800 ITSKRYPDILIV
+800 ITSKRYPDVLIV

-917 TPVTVVPSTTASVT
+917 TPVTVVPSTTASAT

-980 SYILRVI
+980 SYILRVV

-1053 WYYVSYKGT
+1053 WYYVSYKGS

>member
-44 QTPDEPTQ
+44 QTPNEPTQ
-52 APVNEDDIVLPDMD
+52 APVNEDDIVLPDAD

-111 AFATQYDVYRKF
+111 AFATQYDVYRKL
-123 GGEET
+123 GGET
-128 YTLLGSVP
+128 SYTLLGSVP

-145 NVTPGRAVYYRVR
+145 NVTPGQAVYYRVR

-218 STNAT
+218 STNAS

-308 RKTGASGS
+308 RKAGASGS

-336 GEVYYYFIYSMRP
+336 GEVYYYFIYSIRP

-356 SLSSERVY
+356 SLSSERVF

-461 GSLTLEGLSA
+461 GSLTLEALSA
-471 VNLSAGQDISG
+471 VNLSAGQDVSG

-501 YTFKYSLVSLSGGS
+501 YTFKYSLVSLSGGR

-527 SLPAGKTS
+527 SLPAG
-535 MTTTFTL
+535 
-542 TLTENYINLIN
+542 
-553 SQKYAMQM
+553 Q
-561 EVRDGETEGTTYV
+561 
-574 AKNLVAG
+574 
-581 TTYYYKVR
+581 
-589 PVRVFSNG
+589 
-597 TICYGPWSN
+597 
-606 VMSQPESGSLTL
+606 
-618 EGLSAVNLSA
+618 
-628 GQDISGGYV
+628 
-637 GDVFSWSATVSGGS
+637 
-651 GSYTFKYSL
+651 
-660 VSLSGGSPIVLKD
+660 
-673 FSDGYTSL
+673 
-681 PAGKTS
+681 TS

-723 AMYAAPATLSEMNFV
+723 AMYAAPATLDEMNFV

-759 DHGIYTEAGDVANI
+759 DHGICTEAGDVANI

-800 ITSKRYPDILIV
+800 ITSKRYPDVLIV

-902 QSITQRSSATVVSNY
+902 QSITHRSSATVVSNY
-917 TPVTVVPSTTASVT
+917 TPVTVVPSTTASAT

-1053 WYYVSYKGT
+1053 WYYVSYKGS
-1062 TGWMMAQYVKAN
+1062 TGWMMAKYVKAN

>member
-111 AFATQYDVYRKF
+111 AFATQYDVYRKL
-123 GGEET
+123 GGET
-128 YTLLGSVP
+128 SYTLLGSVP

-145 NVTPGRAVYYRVR
+145 NVTPGQAVYYRVR

-308 RKTGASGS
+308 RKAGASGS

-356 SLSSERVY
+356 SLSSERVF

-527 SLPAGKTS
+527 SLPAG
-535 MTTTFTL
+535 
-542 TLTENYINLIN
+542 
-553 SQKYAMQM
+553 Q
-561 EVRDGETEGTTYV
+561 
-574 AKNLVAG
+574 
-581 TTYYYKVR
+581 
-589 PVRVFSNG
+589 
-597 TICYGPWSN
+597 
-606 VMSQPESGSLTL
+606 
-618 EGLSAVNLSA
+618 
-628 GQDISGGYV
+628 
-637 GDVFSWSATVSGGS
+637 
-651 GSYTFKYSL
+651 
-660 VSLSGGSPIVLKD
+660 
-673 FSDGYTSL
+673 
-681 PAGKTS
+681 TS

-759 DHGIYTEAGDVANI
+759 DHGICTEAGDVANI

-917 TPVTVVPSTTASVT
+917 TPVTVVPSTTASAT

-980 SYILRVI
+980 SYILRVV

-1053 WYYVSYKGT
+1053 WYYVSYKGS